1 MSIVY
6 ALATPASKSAI
17 CIFRVTGAG
26 CLDHL
31 SVLFGRSDMAPRVFS
46 VLPFYNS
53 CVLVDTVGVIVFNGG
68 KSYTGEDSF
77 EVHAHGGLGVMSL
90 IADAFDSMGFD
101 EAPPG
106 EFTKRAFLN
115 NKIDLNEA
123 ESVLDVIDSTNA
135 DDVYLSSRSLSG
147 EFSKKI
153 HGLAS
158 NINNLRMR
166 VEGEIDFS
174 DEGEN
179 FMDEKIISDLKR
191 LVVDFELFMGGC
203 KNKKNLSVKN
213 KVVFVG
219 PVNSGKSS
227 TFNRLL
233 GFERALISNTPGTTR
248 DIIESEVFYSNLS
261 FSLFDTAGIR
271 DTHDSV
277 EAMGINQ
284 TKSEINNADVV
295 VGVFDSP
302 LDESV
307 DYFKA
312 LVGDKNFIKV
322 LNKIDLNKPRLG
334 DFDCLI
340 SAKTGEGFDV
350 FKKKIVSFFDNTSSD
365 AATFLVRDRHV
376 VLFNDSVKALKKCL
390 VVLESGEGLEIAAE
404 ELKISRNY
412 LDVVVGEKTSDSLL
426 GDIFSNF
433 CIGK

>member
-1 MSIVY
+1 
-6 ALATPASKSAI
+6 
-17 CIFRVTGAG
+17 
-26 CLDHL
+26 
-31 SVLFGRSDMAPRVFS
+31 
-46 VLPFYNS
+46 
-53 CVLVDTVGVIVFNGG
+53 
-68 KSYTGEDSF
+68 
-77 EVHAHGGLGVMSL
+77 
-90 IADAFDSMGFD
+90 
-101 EAPPG
+101 
-106 EFTKRAFLN
+106 
-115 NKIDLNEA
+115 
-123 ESVLDVIDSTNA
+123 
-135 DDVYLSSRSLSG
+135 
-147 EFSKKI
+147 
-153 HGLAS
+153 
-158 NINNLRMR
+158 
-166 VEGEIDFS
+166 
-174 DEGEN
+174 
-179 FMDEKIISDLKR
+179 
-191 LVVDFELFMGGC
+191 VVDFELFMGGC
-203 KNKKNLSVKN
+203 ENKKNLSVKN

-271 DTHDSV
+271 DTNDSV

-312 LVGDKNFIKV
+312 LIGDKNFIKV
-322 LNKIDLNKPRLG
+322 LNKIDLNKPKLG

-412 LDVVVGEKTSDSLL
+412 LDAVVGEKTSDSLL